1 MDKKL
6 YGILGKNIGYSLSP
20 RMHNAAFRHFGIDAE
35 YVLFDVEEKGL
46 DVFVSDNILSG
57 RLEGFNITVPY
68 KMKIKEKLQK
78 SSLKLEINDW
88 VRIVNAANTVKMN
101 GNVAELWNTD
111 ILGFFD
117 SLNMDLGYRT
127 QGAGDRKAC
136 FIVGAGGAGRAIA
149 LFLKGM
155 VAPLEIYVYDI
166 DAAKLKVLEK
176 DFMENFRHLTRSGIN
191 ILSSQEEI
199 RAAIEKCDLLVNASP
214 LGTRETDPMPV
225 PEDCLRQDLSVYDL
239 VYARRTELVEKAG
252 NKGARAVNGQG
263 MLIRQGAIAFNKWTG
278 MDVEETARVMK
289 EALTKK

>member
-6 YGILGKNIGYSLSP
+6 YGILGKNISYSLSP

-35 YVLFDVEEKGL
+35 YVLFDVEEKEL
-46 DVFVSDNILSG
+46 DVFVRDNILSG

-68 KMKIKEKLQK
+68 KIKIKEKLQK
-78 SSLKLEINDW
+78 SSLKLEIDDW

-101 GNVAELWNTD
+101 GSVAELWNTD

-127 QGAGDRKAC
+127 QGAADGKAC

-155 VAPLEIYVYDI
+155 VIPLEIYVYDI

-225 PEDCLRQDLSVYDL
+225 PEDCLRKDLSVYDL
-239 VYARRTELVEKAG
+239 VYARRSELVEKAR